1 MKKIVCELCGE
12 KQFDKV
18 DGRFVCKGCGTSYS
32 AEEARGMMREVEG
45 EEPVATGAPTVSM
58 PQVNSN
64 QQQLDNILMLA
75 SSAYE
80 ASNMAEAEN
89 YCNQAIVLDAMCY
102 KAWLLKGRAVGWQST
117 VDNPRIEEASHS
129 FCKAIDFAPEEE
141 KESVKDQAVEE
152 LKNLGLA
159 LIIVRGENFG
169 EYPDEEELAGFTRDR
184 NILIEALTVLL
195 SHGNAVDMPK
205 DYLDSIA
212 TIMNNAAMDGYNTV
226 SERYHS
232 KPYPDDN
239 DWERCMKEAV
249 NCIILLRRAIN
260 ASDDDDDADLQRYK
274 NMILLLEG
282 PLDWCSYER
291 TWSSYSR
298 SYIYTENLV
307 LAESAKTERKNQ
319 IAEIKRKIKEIEDKE
334 KAKEAEEARKAEVAK
349 KARIEAYWEAHVDE
363 KVALDSELKE
373 LNEKKDR
380 LNKEM
385 AELDAEIRSAEP
397 TGKVPSEDEKVRI
410 QVQISDLNSHRAK
423 LGIFAGKEKKQ
434 IGEEIASLEGRLS
447 ALNSKIEEEK
457 KARKAEADAK
467 VAPIKA
473 KRDELKSQYDAAV
486 KRIAAINKE
495 LTKDPEE

>member
-1 MKKIVCELCGE
+1 MKKIVCELCEGT
-12 KQFDKV
+12 QFDKV

-58 PQVNSN
+58 PQANPN

-80 ASNMAEAEN
+80 ADNKREAEN
-89 YCNQAIVLDAMCY
+89 YCNQAIVIDAMCY

-117 VDNPRIEEASHS
+117 VKDPRIEEASHS

-141 KESVKDQAVEE
+141 KESVKEQAVEE

-159 LIIVRGENFG
+159 LIRVRGQNFG
-169 EYPDEEELAGFTRDR
+169 RYPDDKELAGFTRDR

-195 SHGNAVDMPK
+195 SHGNAIGMPEG
-205 DYLDSIA
+205 YLDSIA
-212 TIMNNAAMDGYNTV
+212 TIMNNAAVDGYNTV

-232 KPYPDDN
+232 KTYPDDN
-239 DWERCMKEAV
+239 DWRRCIHEAS
-249 NCIILLRRAIN
+249 NCQTLLQMAID
-260 ASDDDDDADLQRYK
+260 ASDDDDDADLQRYE
-274 NMILLLEG
+274 NMISVLEG
-282 PLDWCSYER
+282 PLEWCSYDQ
-291 TWSSYSR
+291 TWSSYSS
-298 SYIYTENLV
+298 SYIHTKSLT
-307 LAESAKTERKNQ
+307 LADSAKAARRSQVADIRK
-319 IAEIKRKIKEIEDKE
+319 KIKEIEDKA
-334 KAKEAEEARKAEVAK
+334 KAKEAEEARKAEEAK
-349 KARIEAYWEAHVDE
+349 KARIAAYWEAHADE
-363 KVALDSELKE
+363 KAALDSELKE

-385 AELDAEIRSAEP
+385 SELDAEIRAAEP
-397 TGKVPSEDEKVRI
+397 TGKVPSEDEKARI
-410 QVQISDLNSHRAK
+410 QDQISDLNFRRAK
-423 LGIFAGKEKKQ
+423 LGMFAGKEKKQ
-434 IGEEIASLEGRLS
+434 IGEEIASLEGRVS
-447 ALNSKIEEEK
+447 ALNTKIEEEK

-467 VAPIKA
+467 VAPIKT